1 MYKNK
6 KTSLHNLFKKYNMKA
21 TDDLFDD
28 ELKDLIAGV
37 KRIASK
43 AKQDGMG
50 VLKEGKCEL
59 TIDLYR
65 KINK

>member
-1 MYKNK
+1 
-6 KTSLHNLFKKYNMKA
+6 MKA
-21 TDDLFDD
+21 TDDFDD
-28 ELKDLIAGV
+28 ELNDLIAGF
-37 KRIASK
+37 KRISSK

-50 VLKEGKCEL
+50 VLKKGKCEL